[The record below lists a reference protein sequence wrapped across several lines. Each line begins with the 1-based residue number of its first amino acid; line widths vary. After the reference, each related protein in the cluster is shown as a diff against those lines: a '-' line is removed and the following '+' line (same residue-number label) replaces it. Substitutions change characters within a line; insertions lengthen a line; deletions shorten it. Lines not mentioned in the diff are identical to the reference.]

1 MIGVKIIKVAKSN
14 GGSLSAGTGFAVS
27 SYNGVEHAMT
37 ADYAKEA
44 SKLKKEVKLWG
55 QKFDGTT
62 DISDN
67 IFVPGDKY
75 IFIGNIKLEYDANNK
90 ALKITNTATGEMANL
105 YTSGGITAYGVGTG
119 NGSGGG
125 GLNGSVQTY
134 ANAISLTTAGNELS
148 QIASAWSI
156 KKLYD
161 KIEAID
167 VSDQLTNYLQKTD
180 AANLYQPK
188 GHYLTSLGINVPTGL
203 TVSGSPVTSSGNITI
218 GLADGYSIPTTA
230 KQGCWDMAYRWYTA
244 IAGKDSD
251 GAINKWDEI
260 VAFLAKI
267 DDSTTL
273 DGIIGGI
280 NSTISTEASRAKA
293 AETVLTTDLNSEISR
308 AKAAEGV
315 NAGNIATLHSYFS
328 NGVAKN
334 AKNADTLDGYH
345 AADIQ
350 QAGWVNLYRYG
361 TDYREIKWTRI
372 GRFVTK
378 ISDSVENDGMIEFC
392 SNGDQNYWYFAYGTL
407 MLSSSSTSSRSLM
420 LTTHGMGS
428 IHFYAAIDDN
438 GYIWLG
444 HNAWR
449 TGNSRFRVLWAGK
462 YVEMYD
468 SNLIM
473 QTKAP
478 VDKYVTDNGTYKM
491 GQGVKGI
498 NYLKNVNTSSASK
511 LETTRKLWGQNFDG
525 GGDVAGM
532 LTLADGSH
540 AGLKLGSAYLS
551 SLGGCAIFQNVKAIR
566 FGGDSWNWSAW
577 AGLSYDE
584 KNKMVNLGLADGSIF
599 TATTTTPQTDGT
611 LNLVNITKLLLGG
624 LGLEYDVNNNALKVN
639 GNLYATGGITAYGA
653 GSGTGGGGG
662 GIDATVKLFSEAIA
676 LTQDSRGFVA
686 SAYSV
691 AALNSKIATLQTDV
705 TTLRAERKLDCGDI
719 DFGLSS
725 DNSSIDNWHTYQ
737 DVAEGMFILVDNKYG
752 QGQSVGVLLQYKDNM
767 GHALNQV
774 VISSCEL
781 LSTEENFS
789 SHQDGIMFFK
799 CRSWNTLTSPG
810 YTGAKNTWSEWHDI
824 NERITNDDIDELFN

>member
-1 MIGVKIIKVAKSN
+1 MIGVKIIKVVKSKD
-14 GGSLSAGTGFAVS
+14 GSLSAGTGFAVS

-44 SKLKKEVKLWG
+44 SKLNKEVKLWG

-75 IFIGNIKLEYDANNK
+75 ISIGNIKLEYDANNK

-105 YTSGGITAYGVGTG
+105 YTSGGITAYGA
-119 NGSGGG
+119 GSGIDGGG

-167 VSDQLTNYLQKTD
+167 VSDQLTNYLQKTE

-218 GLADGYSIPTTA
+218 GLAVGYSIPTTA
-230 KQGCWDMAYRWYTA
+230 KQTNWDTAYRWYTA

-251 GAINKWDEI
+251 GAIDKWDEI

-280 NSTISTEASRAKA
+280 NSSIS
-293 AETVLTTDLNSEISR
+293 AETSR
-308 AKAAEGV
+308 AKAAEGT
-315 NAGNIATLHSYFS
+315 NATDIATLRSYF
-328 NGVAKN
+328 NGSVAKN

-345 AADIQ
+345 AANIQ
-350 QAGWVNLYRYG
+350 QAGWVNLYRTG
-361 TDYREIKWTRI
+361 DSANEIKWTRI
-372 GRFVTK
+372 GRFLTNGYGSK
-378 ISDSVENDGMIEFC
+378 ENDAMIEFN
-392 SNGDQNYWYFAYGTL
+392 SNGDQNYWYFAHGTL
-407 MLSSSSTSSRSLM
+407 MLSSYLTTSRSLM
-420 LTTHGMGS
+420 LTTYGMGS
-428 IHFYAAIDDN
+428 IHFYATIDEE

-444 HNAWR
+444 HNAWYS
-449 TGNSRFRVLWAGK
+449 GNSKFRVLYKGTN
-462 YVEMYD
+462 VEIYYTNMV
-468 SNLIM
+468 M

-478 VDKYVTDNGTYKM
+478 ANEYVTDNGTYKM
-491 GQGVKGI
+491 GEGVKSI
-498 NYLKNVNTSSASK
+498 NYLKNVNASSASK

-551 SLGGCAIFQNVKAIR
+551 SLSGCAIFQNVKAIR

-599 TATTTTPQTDGT
+599 TATTTTSQTDGT

-662 GIDATVKLFSEAIA
+662 GLDATVKLFSEAIA

-705 TTLRAERKLDCGDI
+705 TTLRAERKLDCIDI

-725 DNSSIDNWHTYQ
+725 DNSSADNWHTYQ

-752 QGQSVGVLLQYKDNM
+752 QGQSIGVLLQYKDNM
-767 GHALNQV
+767 NHALNQV

-781 LSTEENFS
+781 LPTEENFS

-799 CRSWNTLTSPG
+799 CRSWNTLTSPE
-810 YTGAKNTWSEWHDI
+810 YVGAKNTWSEWHDI

>member
-1 MIGVKIIKVAKSN
+1 MIGVKIIKVVKSKD
-14 GGSLSAGTGFAVS
+14 GSLSAGTGFAVS

-44 SKLKKEVKLWG
+44 SKLNKEVKLWG

-75 IFIGNIKLEYDANNK
+75 ISIGNIKLEYDANNK

-105 YTSGGITAYGVGTG
+105 YTSGGITAYGA
-119 NGSGGG
+119 GSGIDGGG

-218 GLADGYSIPTTA
+218 GLAAGYSIPTTA
-230 KQGCWDMAYRWYTA
+230 KQTNWDTAYRWYTA

-251 GAINKWDEI
+251 GAIDKWDEI

-280 NSTISTEASRAKA
+280 NSSIS
-293 AETVLTTDLNSEISR
+293 AETSR
-308 AKAAEGV
+308 AKAAEGT
-315 NAGNIATLHSYFS
+315 NATDIATLRSYF
-328 NGVAKN
+328 NGSVAKN

-345 AADIQ
+345 AANIQ

-378 ISDSVENDGMIEFC
+378 VSDNVDNDGMIEFC

-428 IHFYAAIDDN
+428 IHFYAAIDDD

-444 HNAWR
+444 HNAWC
-449 TGNSRFRVLWAGK
+449 TGNSKFRVLWAGK

-468 SNLIM
+468 SNLLM
-473 QTKAP
+473 QTGAP
-478 VDKYVTDNGTYKM
+478 ADKYVTDNGTYKM

-525 GGDVAGM
+525 TADV
-532 LTLADGSH
+532 
-540 AGLKLGSAYLS
+540 
-551 SLGGCAIFQNVKAIR
+551 N
-566 FGGDSWNWSAW
+566 
-577 AGLSYDE
+577 
-584 KNKMVNLGLADGSIF
+584 GSIF
-599 TATTTTPQTDGT
+599 VPGDK
-611 LNLVNITKLLLGG
+611 NITIGNIR
-624 LGLEYDVNNNALKVN
+624 LEYDASHKALKITN
-639 GNLYATGGITAYGA
+639 TATGEMANLYATGGITAYGA

-662 GIDATVKLFSEAIA
+662 GLDATVKLFSEAIA

-705 TTLRAERKLDCGDI
+705 TTLRAERKLDCRDI

-725 DNSSIDNWHTYQ
+725 DNSSADNWHTYQ

-752 QGQSVGVLLQYKDNM
+752 QGQSIGVLLQYKDNM
-767 GHALNQV
+767 NHALNQV

-781 LSTEENFS
+781 LPTEENFS

-799 CRSWNTLTSPG
+799 CRSWNTLTSPE
-810 YTGAKNTWSEWHDI
+810 YAGAKNTWSEWHDI

>member
-14 GGSLSAGTGFAVS
+14 GGSSSAGTGFAVS

-62 DISDN
+62 DISGN
-67 IFVPGDKY
+67 IFVPGDKH
-75 IFIGNIKLEYDANNK
+75 ISIGNIKLEYDANNK

-125 GLNGSVQTY
+125 LNGVVVSYT
-134 ANAISLTTAGNELS
+134 NAIGMTSEGNELS
-148 QIASAWSI
+148 RIASAWSI

-161 KIEAID
+161 KIETID
-167 VSDQLTNYLQKTD
+167 VSEQLTNYLQKTD
-180 AANLYQPK
+180 AVNLYQPK
-188 GHYLTSLGINVPTGL
+188 GHYLTSLGISVGTGL

-218 GLADGYSIPTTA
+218 GLAAGYSIPTTA
-230 KQGCWDMAYRWYTA
+230 KQTNWDTVYRWYTA

-280 NSTISTEASRAKA
+280 NSSISTEASRAKA
-293 AETVLTTDLNSEISR
+293 AEG
-308 AKAAEGV
+308 A
-315 NAGNIATLHSYFS
+315 NATGIATLRSYFS

-361 TDYREIKWTRI
+361 TDYSEIKWTRI

-478 VDKYVTDNGTYKM
+478 VDKYVTDNGTFKM

-511 LETTRKLWGQNFDG
+511 LETTRKLWGQKFDG
-525 GGDVAGM
+525 GGDVTGM

-599 TATTTTPQTDGT
+599 TATTTPQKDGT

-662 GIDATVKLFSEAIA
+662 GFDATVKLFSEAIA

-691 AALNSKIATLQTDV
+691 AALNSKITTLQTDV
-705 TTLRAERKLDCGDI
+705 TTLRAERKLDCRDI

-752 QGQSVGVLLQYKDNM
+752 QGQSVGVLSQYKDNM

-810 YTGAKNTWSEWHDI
+810 YAGAKNTWSEWHDI